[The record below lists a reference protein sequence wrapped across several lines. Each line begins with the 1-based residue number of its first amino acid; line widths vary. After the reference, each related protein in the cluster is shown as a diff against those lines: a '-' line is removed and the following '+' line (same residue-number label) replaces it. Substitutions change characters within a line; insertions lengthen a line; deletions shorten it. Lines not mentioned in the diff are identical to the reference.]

1 MHIAEHKHMG
11 KTAVLLL
18 LIHPS
23 LANKNLSGCTTKIVL
38 PPCQKTLVREE
49 VVVKHQSPCTVLLNH
64 VPTGLAPKFILKIY
78 TAILHQHKKVSVWE
92 QFET

>member
-1 MHIAEHKHMG
+1 MDKNSCAAADKPTLAG
-11 KTAVLLL
+11 K
-18 LIHPS
+18 
-23 LANKNLSGCTTKIVL
+23 LSGCTTKIVL

-49 VVVKHQSPCTVLLNH
+49 VVVKHQSPCHRVTKSCSNGSG
-64 VPTGLAPKFILKIY
+64 TKFIKIY